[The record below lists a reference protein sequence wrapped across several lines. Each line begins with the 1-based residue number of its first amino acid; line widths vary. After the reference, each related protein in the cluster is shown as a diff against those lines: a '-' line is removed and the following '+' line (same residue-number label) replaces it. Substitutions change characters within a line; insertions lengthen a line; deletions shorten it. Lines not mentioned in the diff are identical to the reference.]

1 MARIIEL
8 NDLKAALVNVKM
20 DVARFKI
27 RRDRFPDFDFWI
39 DLLNRSPGSF
49 ANSVTMHGWIDK
61 QQFQT
66 AMITFN
72 VYNGPACFLTILP
85 DTIGRA
91 LINTVLNRLARDY
104 LVALFKLV
112 VALAKFCQRAISKG
126 PLIVFNKSFTILWLQ
141 QNQFYHN

>member
-49 ANSVTMHGWIDK
+49 ANPVTMHGWIDK

-72 VYNGPACFLTILP
+72 IYNGPACFLTILP

-91 LINTVLNRLARDY
+91 LIVKGGIKLSLFGGLKMYDLGGLRIDRCQTIRLSLDLNH
-104 LVALFKLV
+104 V
-112 VALAKFCQRAISKG
+112 
-126 PLIVFNKSFTILWLQ
+126 
-141 QNQFYHN
+141 